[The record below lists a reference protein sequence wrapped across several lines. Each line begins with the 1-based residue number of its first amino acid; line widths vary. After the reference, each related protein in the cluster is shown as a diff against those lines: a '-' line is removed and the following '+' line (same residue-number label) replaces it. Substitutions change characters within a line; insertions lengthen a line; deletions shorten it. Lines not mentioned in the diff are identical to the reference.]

1 VPYTTSSPVPSSPGG
16 TPVLSLKEPEPG
28 PLSDA
33 FLDDFQASRDEEERE
48 NSEYICEME
57 MRWEWQNRPRER

>member
-16 TPVLSLKEPEPG
+16 TPVLLPNEPEPG

-33 FLDDFQASRDEEERE
+33 FLDDWEASLDEEERE
-48 NSEYICEME
+48 HSEYICEME
-57 MRWEWQNRPRER
+57 MRWEWENRPRER